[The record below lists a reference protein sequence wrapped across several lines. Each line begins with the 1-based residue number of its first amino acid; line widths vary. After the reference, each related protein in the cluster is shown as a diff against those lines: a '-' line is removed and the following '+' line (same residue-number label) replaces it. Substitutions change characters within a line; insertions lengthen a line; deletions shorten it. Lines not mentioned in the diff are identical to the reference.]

1 MRSQFDHQ
9 KTTEARVKNDTVDR
23 VKLLKLYPSLGDTGL
38 IVLKLND
45 QSRQQQKNTMGDR
58 MVA

>member
-9 KTTEARVKNDTVDR
+9 ETTEARINNDTVDR
-23 VKLLKLYPSLGDTGL
+23 FKLMKLYPSFGDTGL
-38 IVLKLND
+38 NVLKLND
-45 QSRQQQKNTMGDR
+45 QLRQQQKNTMGDR